1 LAGGGS
7 VTTRGARTAA
17 GNAAD
22 PSFKRLARYDGTTTK
37 KSELSPLGMAKKLR
51 EGDAFGLVGAD

>member
-1 LAGGGS
+1 